1 MTAFNDFAQAQALSR
16 TLRNSEHARHV
27 MVVVQRLTGVALLAA
42 TAALWM
48 SPGASWSGDLMSM
61 KLLMSA
67 TAVPAG
73 LVMVLSGLGARRPK
87 IEIDTIRHEIRL
99 VRTRGK
105 DRFVEDRCAF
115 ADLTQVEETDGV
127 LRIWGT
133 SNMPLAE
140 VSQRDA
146 VAYRSLATALRVAGK
161 LH

>member
-1 MTAFNDFAQAQALSR
+1 MTAFNDFAQAQAISR
-16 TLRNSEHARHV
+16 ALRSSEHARHI
-27 MVVVQRLTGVALLAA
+27 MMGVQRLTGAALVLG

-67 TAVPAG
+67 AAVPAG
-73 LVMVLSGLGARRPK
+73 LMMMLSGLGASRPK
-87 IEIDTIRHEIRL
+87 IEIDTISHEIRL

-105 DRFVEDRCAF
+105 DRFIEDRCSF
-115 ADLTQVEETDGV
+115 ADLTQVEETEGV

-140 VSQRDA
+140 VTSKNA
-146 VAYRSLATALRVAGK
+146 VAYNSLVTALRVAGK
-161 LH
+161 LK